1 MEFFRK
7 SFLIFLFIF
16 ISCSRDNLLKNSEV
30 IEINVKQLE
39 IWFDAMPKI
48 NGSSHLHCVLD
59 MDLKNLLNRKIE
71 LDSINLEV
79 LVDEVLKI
87 RFDTEK
93 FSPKL
98 ISPNTSENFQLNFS
112 SNELKDFRN
121 LKSKKSKVFMN
132 LIFNSNSNSF
142 NKEFLIG
149 ETEIQV
155 VY

>member
-1 MEFFRK
+1 M
-7 SFLIFLFIF
+7 
-16 ISCSRDNLLKNSEV
+16 KNSEV

-98 ISPNTSENFQLNFS
+98 ISPNTSEKFS
-112 SNELKDFRN
+112 TQFFFKWIKGF
-121 LKSKKSKVFMN
+121 
-132 LIFNSNSNSF
+132 
-142 NKEFLIG
+142 
-149 ETEIQV
+149 
-155 VY
+155 